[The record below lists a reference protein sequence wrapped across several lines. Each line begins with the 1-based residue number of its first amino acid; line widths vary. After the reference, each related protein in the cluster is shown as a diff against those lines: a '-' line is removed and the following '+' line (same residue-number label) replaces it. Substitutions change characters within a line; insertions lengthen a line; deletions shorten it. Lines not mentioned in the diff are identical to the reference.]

1 MFDSLEKKLTARRLA
16 RCFSVADLRQL
27 TQRRLPR
34 PIFGYMDG
42 AADDEVTYR
51 RNSAAFADYDLHFRS
66 LVDISDVDLSTTVLG
81 KHLAL
86 PIILS
91 PTGLTRLFHHQGE
104 RAVAPAAAR
113 AGTIYTLSTMSRV
126 SIEDVAMSSPG
137 PKWFQIYVFKD
148 RGLLKEFFDRC
159 RASGY
164 HALCLTVD
172 VPVPGNRERDLRF
185 GLSVPPEIRVSTVF
199 DAALRPSWSW
209 NYLTSPPFSFVNV
222 AHRAPGGDLS
232 GVMSYIGSQFDPTIT
247 WDDARWMIE
256 QWNGPFLIKGIV
268 RPDDAKRAVEI
279 GAQGIIVSNH
289 GGRQLDHS
297 PAPLDVLPRI
307 VDAVGNDVEVLLD
320 GGIRRGTDVIKA
332 LALGA
337 RACMIG
343 RAYLYGLGA
352 GGEAGVD
359 RSLQLL
365 RGELLRDMQLLGA
378 TRLAELD
385 SSFVA
390 RRVIGRN

>member
-1 MFDSLEKKLTARRLA
+1 VFESLEKKLAARRLA
-16 RCFSVADLRQL
+16 RCFSIADLRRL
-27 TQRRLPR
+27 TKRRLPR

-51 RNSAAFADYDLHFRS
+51 RNSAAFGDYDLHFRS
-66 LVDISDVDLSTTVLG
+66 LVDISEVDLSTTVLG
-81 KHLAL
+81 KRIDM

-91 PTGLTRLFHHQGE
+91 PTGLTRLFHHDGE

-113 AGTIYTLSTMSRV
+113 AGTIYSLSTMSSV
-126 SIEDVAMSSPG
+126 SIEDVAAASPG

-148 RGLLKEFFDRC
+148 RGLLTEFFDRC

-164 HALCLTVD
+164 HAMCLTVD

-185 GLSVPPEIRVSTVF
+185 GLSVPPEIRASTVL

-209 NYLTSPPFSFVNV
+209 HYLTSPAFSFVNV
-222 AHRAPGGDLS
+222 AHRAPGGDLG
-232 GVMSYIGSQFDPTIT
+232 GVMKYISNQFDPTVT

-279 GAQGIIVSNH
+279 GAQGIIISNH
-289 GGRQLDHS
+289 GGRQLDYS
-297 PAPLDVLPRI
+297 PAPLDVLSSI
-307 VDAVGNDVEVLLD
+307 VDAVGDDAEVLLD
-320 GGIRRGTDVIKA
+320 GGIRRGTDVVKA

-359 RSLQLL
+359 RALHLL
-365 RGELLRDMQLLGA
+365 RSELTRDMQLLGA
-378 TRLAELD
+378 RSIAEID
-385 SSFVA
+385 SSFVQ
-390 RRVIGRN
+390 RRAG